1 MMATLLE
8 VLDGKLNEHVK
19 QLVDVISA
27 GGAKSHE
34 HYKELCGTIRGLQTA
49 QYELADLVR
58 KTKDYEDDR
67 I

>member
-1 MMATLLE
+1 MANLLE
-8 VLDGKLNEHVK
+8 VLDLKLDEHVR
-19 QLVDVISA
+19 QLVDIVSA

-58 KTKDYEDDR
+58 KTKEYEDD
-67 I
+67 

>member
-1 MMATLLE
+1 MDHKLLDI
-8 VLDGKLNEHVK
+8 LNGKLNEQVQ
-19 QLVDVISA
+19 QLVDVVSA

-58 KTKDYEDDR
+58 KTKDYDDD
-67 I
+67 

>member
-1 MMATLLE
+1 MMANMLE
-8 VLDGKLNEHVK
+8 VLNGKLEEHVK
-19 QLVDVISA
+19 QLVEVVSA

-58 KTKDYEDDR
+58 KTKEYEDG
-67 I
+67 